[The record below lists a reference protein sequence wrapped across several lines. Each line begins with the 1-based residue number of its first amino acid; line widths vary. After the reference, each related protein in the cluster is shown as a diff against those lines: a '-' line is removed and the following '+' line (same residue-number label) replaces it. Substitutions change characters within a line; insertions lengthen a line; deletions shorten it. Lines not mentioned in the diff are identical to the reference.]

1 MRTAGHT
8 MPHRRSLSRHVV
20 RPGEFYLVVG
30 METDGDLFANFVV
43 VDRGGNVF
51 AVNEKWVKKF

>member
-1 MRTAGHT
+1 